1 MYFPAKGPSL
11 SSTLLIGYSRP
22 YCEKKSVDTIRHL
35 MSISKLS
42 NWTFVSSSYRYDFLG
57 MPFEYARGAGDT
69 FALKFM
75 VDNSRYLRK
84 KINPKPFKILISSKR
99 GYFDAFSVAK
109 EVKPG
114 YETTFDVQ
122 PIEVVGTNGLRDIP
136 IESR

>member
-1 MYFPAKGPSL
+1 MTFFPSP
-11 SSTLLIGYSRP
+11 
-22 YCEKKSVDTIRHL
+22 
-35 MSISKLS
+35 
-42 NWTFVSSSYRYDFLG
+42 YRYDFLG

-69 FALKFM
+69 FALKFL